1 MGIEVFIGEP
11 AGRRRRANRRG
22 GLDGGRGEQQARKQP
37 GAVAQDPHSFTI
49 TCRTTL

>member
-11 AGRRRRANRRG
+11 GEPGVAAANRRG

-49 TCRTTL
+49 T